1 MLRDLVNVVCP
12 DFNWETKDVKVTH
25 DSTAWYRV
33 GNEKPTLYVPPE
45 KLLKSNVRELDRF
58 VEALKNFNIAN
69 LNEDKFR
76 WLDLNLSEYKGEE
89 CIEILKKMK
98 EEFQGKEIAV
108 DIETKTIP
116 FNDNA
121 LLSIGFAYDENS
133 CIALYDIPLS
143 TQRAHGGSINSGYST
158 NVQFR
163 TYNALNDLLGDK
175 NIKFIWH
182 NGQFDCT
189 RLKYLCDIDARV
201 DEDTMLMHYACI
213 NEKKGTHGLKDLGP
227 LYLQAPQWDDEL
239 QLIKKEYCRKH
250 KVKLSDFTYDL
261 LPIEVLI
268 PYMQRD
274 CIATYRLLQVFRK
287 LARPGSD
294 FIYHK
299 LIEATNIYGRI
310 ELNGFK
316 VDLLYLE
323 DLEYDL
329 ECKLNEAQKHLDEVS
344 AQYWDPLQ
352 YARETGAKS
361 IPKEGFNMKSPKQL
375 KWLLEKVLKY
385 RIDSTD
391 AETLDMLSDL
401 VEKGAISS
409 EGAAE
414 LLGSIMTVRKYSKQ
428 MDTYVQGI
436 RNVVCSDCRVRGSY
450 KLHGTET
457 GRLSSSDPNMQ
468 NIPRDKT
475 VKNLF
480 VASKGYKLLQL
491 DYSQAELRVLAMLS
505 GDEWLTKVYQDGKD
519 LHDAVA
525 LDMFGPDF
533 TKEQRVMAKT
543 INFGIAYG
551 RGPGSLAAT
560 FGLSMQDARNLID
573 KWYAPMPDVK
583 NYIEKRR
590 RMPLDGAEC
599 QTIFGRQRH
608 FIITNENLN
617 HVQNEYINTPIQ
629 SAASDFTMFSLIEI
643 QKWLDLNSNRIDA
656 KIVATVHDSIILE
669 IVDNK
674 EVIDE
679 VAQKC
684 CSIMATT
691 PEVYVEN
698 LQVPF
703 KADAEIGNSWGALE
717 EWRI

>member
-1 MLRDLVNVVCP
+1 MLRSLVNAVCP
-12 DFNWETKDVKVTH
+12 SFNWETKDVAVTH

-33 GNEKPTLYVPPE
+33 GREKPTLFVPPV

-58 VEALKNFNIAN
+58 VEALKNFSIAN

-76 WLDLNLSEYKGEE
+76 WLNLNLSAYKGED

-98 EEFQGKEIAV
+98 EDFQGKEIAV
-108 DIETKTIP
+108 DIETRKISY
-116 FNDNA
+116 NDNA
-121 LLSIGFAYDENS
+121 LLAIGFAYDENS

-143 TQRAHGGSINSGYST
+143 NVRAHGGSVNSGYPAT
-158 NVQFR
+158 LQFR
-163 TYNALNDLLGDK
+163 TFNALNDLLSDP
-175 NIKFIWH
+175 NITFIWH

-189 RLKYLCDIDARV
+189 RLKYLCDINARV
-201 DEDTMLMHYACI
+201 DEDTMLKHYACI

-239 QLIKKEYCRKH
+239 DSIKKEYCK
-250 KVKLSDFTYDL
+250 KNKIKLADFTYDL
-261 LPIEVLI
+261 IPLEVLV

-274 CIATYRLLQVFRK
+274 CIATYRLLQVFK
-287 LARPGSD
+287 ELARPESD
-294 FIYHK
+294 FIYRK
-299 LIEATNIYGRI
+299 LIEATNIYGQV

-323 DLEYDL
+323 DLEFDL
-329 ECKLNEAQKHLDEVS
+329 ENKLYDAQKHLDEVAS
-344 AQYWDPLQ
+344 IYWDPLK
-352 YARETGAKS
+352 YAQDTGAKS
-361 IPKEGFNMKSPKQL
+361 LPKEGFNMKSPKQL

-385 RIDSTD
+385 KIDSTD
-391 AETLDMLSDL
+391 AETLEMLSDM
-401 VEKGAISS
+401 VSTGAIDS
-409 EGAAE
+409 EGAKE
-414 LLGSIMTVRKYSKQ
+414 LLESIMTVRKYSKQ

-480 VASKGYKLLQL
+480 VADKGYKLLQL

-525 LDMFGPDF
+525 IDMFGPDF

-551 RGPGSLAAT
+551 RGPGSLATT
-560 FGLSMQDARNLID
+560 FGMTMQEARNLID
-573 KWYAPMPDVK
+573 KWYAPMPNVK
-583 NYIEKRR
+583 KYIEKRR
-590 RMPLDGAEC
+590 RMPLDGIEC
-599 QTIFGRQRH
+599 VTIFGRQRH
-608 FIITNENLN
+608 FVITNENLN

-643 QKWLDLNSNRIDA
+643 QKWLNENSDRIDA

-669 IVDNK
+669 VIDKK
-674 EVIDE
+674 EIIDE
-679 VAQKC
+679 VAQEC
-684 CSIMATT
+684 CDIMATT
-691 PEVYVEN
+691 PSVYVDD

-703 KADAEIGNSWGALE
+703 RADAEVGYSWGALS
-717 EWRI
+717 EWHI